1 MRHALMMDALFERL
15 GIAELNPAAAL
26 GDGSWRGGAGGFA
39 SIDPASGEP
48 LALIARATQDDYE
61 AAVGAALRNFRRWR
75 EVPAPKRGLFVRA
88 LADALR
94 ARKADLATL
103 ISLEV
108 GKIRSE
114 AEGEVQEMID
124 IADFAVGLSRRLEG
138 SMLASERPQHR
149 LFEQWHPLG
158 PVAVVTAFNFP
169 VAVWAWNAL
178 IAAVCGDSVVW
189 KPSPKAPLCAIAVQR
204 IVDEVAAQH
213 DAAGVC
219 TLLLSDEV
227 WPVVHLAADHRLPL
241 LSFTGST
248 AVGRHLAPIVAG
260 RLGRYLLE
268 CSGNNALIVD
278 ESADLDL
285 ALPAIVFGAVGT
297 AGQRCTTTRRL
308 IVHRARQTELVERL
322 RHAYAQLRIGD
333 PLDPATLL
341 GPLIDEEARR
351 GFESAVSEAAGAGG
365 ALLAGGKALPG
376 HGFYVEPTLIAAAN
390 DWPVVQRETFAPIL
404 YVIGCTDLDEAIRLH
419 NAVPQG
425 LSSALFTLDLRHAE
439 RFIAAAGSDCGIAN
453 LNVGTSGAE
462 VGAAFGGEKDTGGG
476 REAGS
481 DAWKAYMRRQATTLN
496 WGRTLPLAQGISF
509 DLPPAAAAFAKS
521 ATPSTQKP

>member
-1 MRHALMMDALFERL
+1 MRHALMIEALFERL
-15 GIAELNPAAAL
+15 GLAEQNPAAAL
-26 GDGSWRGGAGGFA
+26 GDGSWRDGVGGFA
-39 SIDPASGEP
+39 SIDPTCCEP
-48 LALIARATQDDYE
+48 LAMIARATPDDYE
-61 AAVGAALRNFRRWR
+61 AVLGAAQRAHRRWR
-75 EVPAPKRGLFVRA
+75 EIPAPRRGLFVRD
-88 LADALR
+88 LADAFR
-94 ARKADLATL
+94 AHKNDLGTL
-103 ISLEV
+103 IALEV

-114 AEGEVQEMID
+114 ADGEVQEMID

-138 SMLASERPQHR
+138 STLASERPQHR

-169 VAVWAWNAL
+169 AAVWAWNAL
-178 IAAVCGDSVVW
+178 IAAVCGNSVVW
-189 KPSPKAPLCAIAVQR
+189 KPSPKAALTAIAVQR
-204 IVDEVAAQH
+204 IVDEVASQH
-213 DAAGVC
+213 NASGVC

-241 LSFTGST
+241 LSFTGSSS
-248 AVGRHLAPIVAG
+248 VGRRLAPIVAERFG
-260 RLGRYLLE
+260 RCLLE

-285 ALPAIVFGAVGT
+285 ALPAIVFGAIGT

-308 IVHRARQTELVERL
+308 IVHSAQREELLDRLLNAYRQV
-322 RHAYAQLRIGD
+322 RIGD

-341 GPLIDEEARR
+341 GPLIDEDARR
-351 GFESAVSEAAGAGG
+351 AFSSAVNEAVTAGG
-365 ALLAGGKALPG
+365 TLLAGGKALTG
-376 HGFYVEPTLIAAAN
+376 HGFFVEPTLIAAAN

-404 YVIGCTDLDEAIRLH
+404 YLIDCDSINDAIHLQ

-453 LNVGTSGAE
+453 VNLGTSGAE
-462 VGAAFGGEKDTGGG
+462 VGAAFGGEKDSGGG

-481 DAWKAYMRRQATTLN
+481 DAWKAYMRRQTTTIN
-496 WGRTLPLAQGISF
+496 WGQSLPLAQGISF
-509 DLPPAAAAFAKS
+509 ELS
-521 ATPSTQKP
+521 STQTADKP

>member
-1 MRHALMMDALFERL
+1 MRHALMIDALFERL
-15 GIAELNPAAAL
+15 GLGEQNPAAAL
-26 GDGSWRGGAGGFA
+26 GDGSWRDGVGGFA
-39 SIDPASGEP
+39 SIDPTSGEP
-48 LALIARATQDDYE
+48 LAMIARATPDDYD
-61 AAVGAALRNFRRWR
+61 AAIGAAQRAQRRWR
-75 EVPAPKRGLFVRA
+75 EIPPPRRGLFVRD

-94 ARKADLATL
+94 ARKHDLGTL
-103 ISLEV
+103 IALEV
-108 GKIRSE
+108 GKIKSE
-114 AEGEVQEMID
+114 ADGEVQEMID

-138 SMLASERPQHR
+138 SSFASEHPQQR

-169 VAVWAWNAL
+169 AAVWAWNAL

-189 KPSPKAPLCAIAVQR
+189 KPSPKAALTAIAVQR
-204 IVDEVAAQH
+204 IVDEVATQYNAT
-213 DAAGVC
+213 GVC

-227 WPVVHLAADHRLPL
+227 WPVVHLAADPRLPL
-241 LSFTGST
+241 ISFTGSS
-248 AVGRHLAPIVAG
+248 AVGRRLAPIVAERFG
-260 RLGRYLLE
+260 RCLLG

-285 ALPAIVFGAVGT
+285 ALPAIVFGAIGT

-308 IVHRARQTELVERL
+308 IVHRARRDELRQRL
-322 RHAYAQLRIGD
+322 MDAYRQVRIGD

-351 GFESAVSEAAGAGG
+351 VFSSTVTEAVAAGGT
-365 ALLAGGKALPG
+365 LLAGGRELTG
-376 HGFYVEPTLIAAAN
+376 HGFFVEPTLIAAAN
-390 DWPVVQRETFAPIL
+390 DWPAVQRETFAPIL
-404 YVIGCTDLDEAIRLH
+404 YLLDCDDFDHTLRLH

-453 LNVGTSGAE
+453 INLGTSGTE

-481 DAWKAYMRRQATTLN
+481 DAWKVYMRRQTTTIN
-496 WGRTLPLAQGISF
+496 WGRSLPLAQGISF
-509 DLPPAAAAFAKS
+509 ELS
-521 ATPSTQKP
+521 STQAVDKP